1 MKVAKDLRVTSHV
14 GRDLLA
20 NAAIFKSEA
29 AVVWEYVVNGLQ
41 YVERGVPP
49 KVTVFVKPRE
59 HAIQVCDNGMGMNE
73 TDLKHFF
80 TMHGENRERRAGRP
94 GRGKFGTGKSAAFGI
109 ANTLQVDTC
118 RNGFRNVVEL
128 KRNTIDLSEGKEIPV
143 DWLIKKEPTSLPNG
157 TIVTISE
164 VILDKINTPSIIEY
178 IERHLA
184 AFRHCSPEV
193 AVNDHVCSYKEPI
206 VNRTH
211 LFQPL
216 PHQAAILGDV
226 ELCVKVSRAP
236 LAVLDQGI
244 FVFAGPGNLI
254 AIERGGL
261 ENKEFSNYLFGEINV
276 PALDDPK
283 SPIEP
288 YDLTR
293 SLQLSPNH
301 PGAAA
306 LISFIGAKLE
316 EVRQNLVREF
326 REARKTETARRLSA
340 EAQKLADI
348 LNEDFRGVRDRLHEI
363 HSASARPGSASA
375 NFGDSVLGGA
385 ETDSWVSGSEEPGSL
400 SKATSSGNGRGGK
413 RRKAPE
419 ITPRG
424 EKDLAGAESV
434 DPAGGAGA
442 KKSKPRG
449 GFGVDYK
456 PLGREEDRAIY
467 DSTSLTILINLDHP
481 VLSAVLKDSTVEDVT
496 FRRLSY
502 EIAFSEYSTA
512 LGYEMLKQDPNIPAD
527 DILFEVRS
535 TLNRVAK
542 SAASLYS

>member
-1 MKVAKDLRVTSHV
+1 MKVGKDLSVTSHV

-20 NAAIFKSEA
+20 SAAIFKSEA

-49 KVTVFVKPRE
+49 KVSVFVKPRE
-59 HAIQVCDNGMGMNE
+59 HVIQVRDNGMGMDE

-80 TMHGENRERRAGRP
+80 TMHGENRERRAGRH

-109 ANTLQVDTC
+109 ANTLRVDTY
-118 RNGFRNVVEL
+118 RDGFRNVVEL
-128 KRNTIDLSEGKEIPV
+128 RRHTIDLSEGKEIPV
-143 DWLIKKEPTSLPNG
+143 DWLVKKEPTSLPNG
-157 TIVTISE
+157 TIITISD
-164 VILDKINTPSIIEY
+164 VILDKITTPSIIEY

-206 VNRTH
+206 VDRTR
-211 LFQPL
+211 LFKPL
-216 PHQAAILGDV
+216 PHQAAILGNV
-226 ELCVKVSRAP
+226 ELCVKVSRVP
-236 LAVLDQGI
+236 LAASEQGI
-244 FVFAGPGNLI
+244 LVFAGPGNLI

-261 ENKEFSNYLFGEINV
+261 ESKEFANYLFGEIDV

-283 SPIEP
+283 SPIGA
-288 YDLTR
+288 YDPTR

-301 PGAAA
+301 PGVAA
-306 LISFIGAKLE
+306 LISFIGPKLE
-316 EVRQNLVREF
+316 EVRQDLVREF
-326 REARKTETARRLSA
+326 REAQKTETARRLSA

-363 HSASARPGSASA
+363 RSASARPGTASA

-385 ETDSWVSGSEEPGSL
+385 EADSWVSGSEEPGSL
-400 SKATSSGNGRGGK
+400 SKATSSGKGQGGK
-413 RRKAPE
+413 GRKDPE

-424 EKDLAGAESV
+424 QKDLAGAESV

-449 GFGVDYK
+449 GFGVSYK
-456 PLGREEDRAIY
+456 HIGRDEHRAVY
-467 DSTSLTILINLDHP
+467 DPTSLMIWINLDHP
-481 VLSAVLKDSTVEDVT
+481 VLSAVLKDSTVEDIT

-512 LGYEMLKQDPNIPAD
+512 LGYEMLKQDQNIPAD
-527 DILFEVRS
+527 DILFEVRA
-535 TLNRVAK
+535 TLNRVAR